1 MPQADFEPTWA
12 LLARPAGYPTGP
24 SVGKPELILNTN
36 STELYHKFSPYSNF
50 SQNGGLLNWGDQP
63 FYYVYVD
70 QAKTF
75 PNARAGQSQVF
86 PLQDSIIDVQRVT
99 KFLASGNGVTFLATQ
114 LLLQT
119 GNAFD
124 ETRIYNPTSPIVAA
138 GMGLTFNAVRPER
151 FLDISSLSGLAT
163 SLLGGAG
170 TLLAGGSTVTPPAST
185 TGRGALPQQ
194 NQATDGKGLL
204 RGGDA
209 NKGLA
214 NFKSK
219 WSPSQGGT
227 NSFMSAVAGL
237 ASSLFSNFIPAR
249 QSGITYRSDEGSYGI
264 MLAAASPR
272 FDYSG
277 NDGGTFPFGQLWIG
291 GGKGIRKQG
300 EYPNSPSRLFVKV
313 QNGKVVPILISTAGG
328 LTGDIS
334 SVGSVGYDVNQST
347 NILKPGYRYGDATNQ
362 NNSFNQAYNG
372 SDIMYQYQYYVDD
385 TQAFPTKDPETQV
398 SEGADT
404 LGGIAGTIQ
413 KNLNNILA
421 ASGKT
426 YSTVTPDGTILRN
439 STISYNYDRLFQTKD
454 KLDTPSSY
462 PNGAQAAY
470 RNSGV
475 RMVSNDIASSPANSL
490 KLPTAFQAD
499 TINTLNVLDSSAKGT
514 TWNPFSDDLVALYFY
529 DVVNDKY
536 IPFRAI
542 ISGIGENGN
551 ASWDEMPFI
560 GRADKVY
567 SYGGFSRN
575 LNFTINIVI
584 NSISELAPTWQ
595 RINYMMTSYK
605 PANYTRR
612 ASATGGDLVYD
623 RFMVPPMFMF
633 TLGDVY
639 RDQPILIQ
647 SVAMTIPEG
656 AAWETYNQ
664 ENQGNT
670 WAYMANTIK
679 AAAGTKFG
687 QVPREIQLAFTAIL
701 LEKERAVVGGANF
714 GHAPRTEDF
723 NNFNYDTALPESFNA
738 WNVNYVVNI
747 PNLVTSTA
755 AKDLSNGYGTPSGP
769 AAINQAITQF

>member
-36 STELYHKFSPYSNF
+36 STELYHRFSPYSNF

-227 NSFMSAVAGL
+227 NSFMSVVAGL

-249 QSGITYRSDEGSYGI
+249 QPGIQYRSDEGSYGL

-272 FDYSG
+272 LDSLDNNGG
-277 NDGGTFPFGQLWIG
+277 NVTFGQLW
-291 GGKGIRKQG
+291 
-300 EYPNSPSRLFVKV
+300 
-313 QNGKVVPILISTAGG
+313 
-328 LTGDIS
+328 
-334 SVGSVGYDVNQST
+334 
-347 NILKPGYRYGDATNQ
+347 
-362 NNSFNQAYNG
+362 
-372 SDIMYQYQYYVDD
+372 
-385 TQAFPTKDPETQV
+385 
-398 SEGADT
+398 
-404 LGGIAGTIQ
+404 
-413 KNLNNILA
+413 
-421 ASGKT
+421 
-426 YSTVTPDGTILRN
+426 
-439 STISYNYDRLFQTKD
+439 
-454 KLDTPSSY
+454 
-462 PNGAQAAY
+462 
-470 RNSGV
+470 
-475 RMVSNDIASSPANSL
+475 
-490 KLPTAFQAD
+490 
-499 TINTLNVLDSSAKGT
+499 
-514 TWNPFSDDLVALYFY
+514 
-529 DVVNDKY
+529 
-536 IPFRAI
+536 
-542 ISGIGENGN
+542 
-551 ASWDEMPFI
+551 
-560 GRADKVY
+560 
-567 SYGGFSRN
+567 
-575 LNFTINIVI
+575 VI
-584 NSISELAPTWQ
+584 W
-595 RINYMMTSYK
+595 
-605 PANYTRR
+605 
-612 ASATGGDLVYD
+612 
-623 RFMVPPMFMF
+623 
-633 TLGDVY
+633 
-639 RDQPILIQ
+639 
-647 SVAMTIPEG
+647 
-656 AAWETYNQ
+656 
-664 ENQGNT
+664 
-670 WAYMANTIK
+670 
-679 AAAGTKFG
+679 
-687 QVPREIQLAFTAIL
+687 
-701 LEKERAVVGGANF
+701 
-714 GHAPRTEDF
+714 
-723 NNFNYDTALPESFNA
+723 
-738 WNVNYVVNI
+738 
-747 PNLVTSTA
+747 
-755 AKDLSNGYGTPSGP
+755 
-769 AAINQAITQF
+769 